1 MKGITNHPGAVT
13 RAAGRR
19 RRALILGALP
29 AIAAGVLL
37 TAPAVS
43 AGASSTPARHAPTVS
58 SHRAEG
64 QATHAVKAAVPAAP
78 VSRNYTSCPSTYL
91 CFWVN
96 ANWGGA
102 MGKLA
107 GPNPTWAAFSQSQC
121 SGGTWNNCASA
132 LYNHGSSDQAL
143 VYENTGESGPY
154 ACIPRSVTSFNNL
167 TQWVYGQDGHS
178 MNDSISSNAWTTNAC
193 T

>member
-1 MKGITNHPGAVT
+1 VKGITNHPGAIT

-37 TAPAVS
+37 TVPAVS
-43 AGASSTPARHAPTVS
+43 AGASNTPARHAPTVS

-64 QATHAVKAAVPAAP
+64 QTTHAVKEAAP
-78 VSRNYTSCPSTYL
+78 SAQVNRNYTSCPSTYL

-96 ANWGGA
+96 SNWGGA

-107 GPNPTWAAFSQSQC
+107 GPNTTWAAFKQSQC

-132 LYNHGSSDQAL
+132 LYNHGASDQAL
-143 VYENTGESGPY
+143 VYENTGKTGPY
-154 ACIPRSVTSFNNL
+154 ACIPRSVTSFSNL
-167 TQWVYGQDGHS
+167 TQWVYAQDGHS
-178 MNDSISSNAWTTNAC
+178 MNDSISSNAWTTNPC

>member
-1 MKGITNHPGAVT
+1 VKETTIHSGVIT

-43 AGASSTPARHAPTVS
+43 ASASNTPVRHAPVAS
-58 SHRAEG
+58 SHGAAG
-64 QATHAVKAAVPAAP
+64 QATHAVKAAAP
-78 VSRNYTSCPSTYL
+78 VGQVGRDWTSCPSTYL

-107 GPNPTWAAFSQSQC
+107 GPNPTWTVFPQSQC
-121 SGGTWNNCASA
+121 RGGNWNDCASA

-143 VYENTGESGPY
+143 VYENVGESGPY
-154 ACIPRSVTSFNNL
+154 ACIPRGTTEFANL
-167 TQWVYGQDGHS
+167 TQWVYSQDGHS
-178 MNDSISSNAWTTNAC
+178 MNDSISSNAWTTNPC